1 MESTD
6 PVSRA
11 GPTITA
17 KLRPGWEAAM
27 REIEHQAE
35 HWDTPDHGETGSLIA
50 QALRAAVD
58 IARAGGLHCEHRRA
72 STPEARPRKQSS
84 HG

>member
-11 GPTITA
+11 GPIITA

-72 STPEARPRKQSS
+72 STPEARPRKQS
-84 HG
+84 GGG